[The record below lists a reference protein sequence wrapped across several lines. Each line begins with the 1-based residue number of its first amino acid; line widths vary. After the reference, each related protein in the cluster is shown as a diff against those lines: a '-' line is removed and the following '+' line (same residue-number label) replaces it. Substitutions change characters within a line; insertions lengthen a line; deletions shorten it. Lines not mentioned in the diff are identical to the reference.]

1 MTIDEMIDRLIEFRD
16 ALPEGGNTHVVVTD
30 FGKAFERAMLNVM
43 GVVITSRDEEG
54 VPSTWEQHKTEN
66 THKVVRVF

>member
-16 ALPEGGNTHVVVTD
+16 ALPEGGATHVVITD
-30 FGKAFERAMLNVM
+30 FERAFETAMLNVM
-43 GVVITSRDEEG
+43 GVVITLQDENG
-54 VPSTWEQHKTEN
+54 VPCRWEQHKTEN